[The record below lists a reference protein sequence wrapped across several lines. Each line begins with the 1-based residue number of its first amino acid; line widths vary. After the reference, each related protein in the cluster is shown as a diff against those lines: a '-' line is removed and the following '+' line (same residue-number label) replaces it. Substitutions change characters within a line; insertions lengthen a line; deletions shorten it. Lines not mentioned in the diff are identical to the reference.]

1 MQRPQV
7 SGAGGWGTG
16 TVRCR
21 TEPLFV
27 MHLLN
32 ERSWP
37 ALFILRAGPSRI
49 LIARSDRQSVLP
61 QWIRLHGLLLGV
73 IAEHMCQHLGVE
85 DAARR

>member
-7 SGAGGWGTG
+7 SGAGGLGTG

-37 ALFILRAGPSRI
+37 ALLSCAQGRVGTSLQEAIGYPSFHNG
-49 LIARSDRQSVLP
+49 LGSL
-61 QWIRLHGLLLGV
+61 GLLLRL
-73 IAEHMCQHLGVE
+73 IAEHMSQHLGVE